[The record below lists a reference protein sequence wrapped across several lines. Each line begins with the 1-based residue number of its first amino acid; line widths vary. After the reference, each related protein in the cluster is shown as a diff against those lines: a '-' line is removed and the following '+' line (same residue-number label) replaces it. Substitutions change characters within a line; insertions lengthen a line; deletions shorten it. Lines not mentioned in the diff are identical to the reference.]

1 MNKEHFL
8 IELKLNLTDLPPE
21 KVSAIL
27 AEYEE
32 KFAAELTAGKFEE
45 QIANELG
52 HPKQLAAERLIQ
64 FGIKP
69 KPKEASYSQGDWVE
83 LDSEPGELNDEIEA
97 QQSYSPFVQFIK
109 AVFIIGFNLFFVL
122 IPMIVLLFC
131 LLGAWITGIAF
142 SFAPIFGIF
151 ALLGTYSVATVFQ
164 TFMTIL
170 ICGIGL
176 VMLAVCYSFTRVLTK
191 LFRRYL
197 VWMRRAIV
205 GGRLA

>member
-8 IELKLNLTDLPPE
+8 IELKLNLTNLPPE

-32 KFAAELTAGKFEE
+32 TFAAELTAGKSEE

-64 FGIKP
+64 FGITP
-69 KPKEASYSQGDWVE
+69 KPKEASYSQGDWVD
-83 LDSEPGELNDEIEA
+83 LDSEREKVNDEIETK
-97 QQSYSPFVQFIK
+97 QSYSPFIQFIK

-122 IPMIVLLFC
+122 TPVIIFLFC
-131 LLGAWITGIAF
+131 LLGAWVTGIAF
-142 SFAPIFGIF
+142 SFSPIFGIF
-151 ALLGTYSVATVFQ
+151 GLLGTYSVATVFQ

-176 VMLAVCYSFTRVLTK
+176 VMLAICYPLTRVSAK

-197 VWMRRAIV
+197 EWMRRAIV
-205 GGRLA
+205 GGGLA

>member
-21 KVSAIL
+21 KISAIL

-32 KFAAELTAGKFEE
+32 KFAAELTDGKSEE
-45 QIANELG
+45 QIVNELG

-83 LDSEPGELNDEIEA
+83 LDSEPEELNDEIEA

-122 IPMIVLLFC
+122 TPMIVLLFC